1 MKPKIFVTRR
11 LPPAAMDLLDR
22 NFQMECNPHDRVLA
36 RDELLNSI
44 QGKDGLLPLLTDPID
59 GEAMDAC
66 GKQLRIIANYAVGY
80 NNIDLKAAT
89 ARKIAVT
96 NTPGVLTD
104 TTADLAMAL
113 ILAVARR
120 LVEADQY
127 ARKGKYEGWAPLLL
141 LGTDVHKKTLG
152 LLGFGR
158 IGYAVAKR
166 ARGFDMRV
174 LYHDRVRATPEME
187 ESVNA
192 HYVDR
197 ETLLRESDFLSIH
210 VPLLPETRRFMGSG
224 EFSLMK
230 PTAFVINTSRGE
242 VVHEEALVEALKE
255 KRIAGAGLDV
265 FENEPEIHPGLT
277 RMNNVVLLPHVGS
290 GSLETRTKMGLM
302 AAENLIAFFKGS
314 RPPNCL
320 NPEVLDQ

>member
-1 MKPKIFVTRR
+1 
-11 LPPAAMDLLDR
+11 
-22 NFQMECNPHDRVLA
+22 
-36 RDELLNSI
+36 
-44 QGKDGLLPLLTDPID
+44 
-59 GEAMDAC
+59 
-66 GKQLRIIANYAVGY
+66 
-80 NNIDLKAAT
+80 
-89 ARKIAVT
+89 
-96 NTPGVLTD
+96 
-104 TTADLAMAL
+104 
-113 ILAVARR
+113 
-120 LVEADQY
+120 
-127 ARKGKYEGWAPLLL
+127 
-141 LGTDVHKKTLG
+141 
-152 LLGFGR
+152 
-158 IGYAVAKR
+158 
-166 ARGFDMRV
+166 MRV

-277 RMNNVVLLPHVGS
+277 RMDNVVLLPHVGS

-302 AAENLIAFFKGS
+302 AAENLMAFFKGS